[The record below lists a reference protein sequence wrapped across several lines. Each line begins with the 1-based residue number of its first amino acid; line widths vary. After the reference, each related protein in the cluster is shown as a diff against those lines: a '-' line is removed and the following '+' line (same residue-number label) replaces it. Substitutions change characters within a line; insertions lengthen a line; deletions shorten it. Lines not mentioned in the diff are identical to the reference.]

1 MSSRAEIDHPW
12 GWNMAGKVGIPVT
25 ERALIQRINRVL
37 RRDGRI
43 LKVTRAE
50 QAVREVGQ
58 YYVLGLD
65 RNAVRTLHV
74 DIQELA
80 RELGVLRSFERLEE
94 TPRA

>member
-1 MSSRAEIDHPW
+1 MTHEA
-12 GWNMAGKVGIPVT
+12 GIPVT

-43 LKVTRAE
+43 LKATRGE
-50 QAVREVGQ
+50 HSLREVGQ
-58 YYVLGLD
+58 YYILGFD

-94 TPRA
+94 KRI